1 MNRPEIPR
9 VDSAQTL
16 SGLLHQL
23 NRQLSTLLRQEL
35 ALARTELYQSLT
47 RLLSSVATMMVGFGL
62 LYAALCLLLVAAVV
76 GLAMIMPVWL
86 AALGLAVVTSAVGF
100 VLLRRGR
107 RRLEAAHLSP
117 SHLPQSLRKDKDVLL
132 RRTPQ

>member
-1 MNRPEIPR
+1 MNRPQIPQ

-23 NRQLSTLLRQEL
+23 TTQLSTLFRQEL
-35 ALARTELYQSLT
+35 TLARTELYQSLT
-47 RLLSSVATMMVGFGL
+47 HLVSSVGTVMVGLAL
-62 LYAALCLLLVAAVV
+62 LYAALWLCLVAAVI

-86 AALGLAVVTSAVGF
+86 AALGLGVVTSAVGF
-100 VLLRRGR
+100 VLVQRGR
-107 RRLEAAHLSP
+107 RRLEAAHLTP

-132 RRTPQ
+132 GRTPQ